1 MSWVLLGDLL
11 QESENED
18 GEEEEHSGDST
29 SNKLLVAEDQTNYF
43 KCFKIVGLLGN
54 EWVWISS
61 TWEENGFPKQE
72 SSGSL
77 LV

>member
-1 MSWVLLGDLL
+1 MSFDSHRDPDELGSLGDLL

-54 EWVWISS
+54 E
-61 TWEENGFPKQE
+61 
-72 SSGSL
+72 
-77 LV
+77 